1 VTAPGGRGGLD
12 GLAGPRGRSLAI
24 DRTWD
29 GRPLAEAERGTVR
42 LELAG
47 ETLLVRVDAP
57 FHGDPPPPGPPGPTP
72 SLWEH
77 EVVELFVAG
86 PGADDAVPYLEVE
99 LSPHGHHLA
108 LRLAGVRRIVE
119 EGLPLDLRAAIET
132 RRWRAEARVPRAWL
146 PPPPWRAAA
155 FAVHG
160 AGPGRRHLA
169 SVPLPGPRPD
179 FHQPGRFPPLR
190 LEGGPGPG

>member
-1 VTAPGGRGGLD
+1 M
-12 GLAGPRGRSLAI
+12 PRLGI

-29 GRPLAEAERGTVR
+29 GAPIAPDERATVR

-47 ETLLVRVDAP
+47 DVLLVRVDAP

-72 SLWEH
+72 RLWEH

-86 PGADDAVPYLEVE
+86 PAGADGAVPYLEVE
-99 LSPHGHHLA
+99 LSPHGHYLG
-108 LRLAGVRRIVE
+108 LRLEGVRRVVE
-119 EGLPLDLRAAIET
+119 QGLPFDVAAEIAGG
-132 RRWRAEARVPRAWL
+132 RWRAEARVPRVWL

-155 FAVHG
+155 FVMHG

-179 FHQPGRFPPLR
+179 FHRPDRFPPLR
-190 LEGGPGPG
+190 LAGGD